1 MRTFK
6 LTSVFALGLICGL
19 LMQWPAASAYDDR
32 GGIAGGSGGGG
43 GIAGSCTADI
53 APLPNGDGIV
63 NAADLLALINAWGPC
78 IPPCNPSGSW
88 VNAVAPTYTC
98 ASGTFSFH
106 VDNWS
111 FTQSGNTMQVG
122 GGGIP
127 GNMTGP
133 AVTCDAG
140 NSFLVSLSSPM
151 GCTVTYTLTGT
162 FTSATHFNGT
172 FTVTFSVGPGCQNC
186 FNQSFNISA
195 TKQ

>member
-6 LTSVFALGLICGL
+6 LTGVFAAGLICGL
-19 LMQWPAASAYDDR
+19 LMQWPSASAYDDR

-53 APLPNGDGIV
+53 APSPNGDGIV
-63 NAADLLALINAWGPC
+63 NAADLLAVINAWGAC
-78 IPPCNPSGSW
+78 APPCNPTGSW
-88 VNAVAPTYTC
+88 SNAVPPVYQC
-98 ASGTFSFH
+98 ASGTFLINIQ
-106 VDNWS
+106 NWS
-111 FTQSGNTMQVG
+111 FTQSGTTLQVT

-127 GNMTGP
+127 GSMTGP
-133 AVTCDAG
+133 AVICEAG
-140 NSFLVSLSSPM
+140 NVFLVSLSAPM
-151 GCTVTYTLTGT
+151 GCTVTCTLSGT

-172 FTVTFSVGPGCQNC
+172 FTVTFSAGPGCQNC